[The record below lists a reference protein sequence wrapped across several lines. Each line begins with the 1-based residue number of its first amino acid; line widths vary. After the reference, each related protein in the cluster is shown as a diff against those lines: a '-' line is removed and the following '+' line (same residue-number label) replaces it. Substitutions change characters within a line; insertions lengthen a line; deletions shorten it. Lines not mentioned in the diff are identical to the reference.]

1 MPTSFAEYLH
11 NALPFEAAQY
21 LSASISGKEYDKREV
36 IFHPGQRADNFLYSP
51 DAYVRYAICR
61 AGEEVETRFFARPGI
76 PHTALA
82 SFIQGEPSDELIE
95 IMEPGRIEW
104 IEKSVFEEALKSFPS
119 VSVWYAKYL
128 EELYIY
134 TYERIVRQ
142 ATLSAAERLHW
153 LETKKPYLLKLLSV
167 KMIASLLGMSPETLS
182 RLRGQKAA

>member
-1 MPTSFAEYLH
+1 MPTSFADYLYEK
-11 NALPFEAAQY
+11 LPFEAAQY
-21 LSASISGKEYDKREV
+21 LSTSISGKEYDKREV
-36 IFHPGQRADNFLYSP
+36 IFHPGQRADKFYYSP

-61 AGEEVETRFFARPGI
+61 AGEEVETRFFAKPGI
-76 PHTALA
+76 PHTALG
-82 SFIQGEPSDELIE
+82 SFVKGEPSDELIE

-104 IEKSVFEEALKSFPS
+104 IEKSVFNAAIARYPE

-153 LETKKPYLLKLLSV
+153 LETNKPYLLKLLSV